1 MKKLLIV
8 LSSVAIVLV
17 IAMFFFLFVM
27 LGYGQVSFAYENKT
41 TSLVNESQDAEALE
55 RQGFVVNVPD
65 FYNGHPTFGRSV
77 DLLFDEMNGLC
88 LHYAF
93 EISSDYNNYAK
104 LAYAVDI
111 VPNSTLTINFV
122 GFGYPG
128 GDVTATPVPL
138 EKTFIFSIQD
148 ASVENP
154 PKLIGGDTEFAAEH
168 GIGT

>member
-1 MKKLLIV
+1 MKKVLIV

-27 LGYGQVSFAYENKT
+27 LGYGQVSFAYENRT
-41 TSLVNESQDAEALE
+41 TSMVIDSQDAEALE
-55 RQGFVVNVPD
+55 SQGFIVNVPN

-93 EISSDYNNYAK
+93 EISSEYNNYAK

-128 GDVTATPVPL
+128 GDITANPVPL
-138 EKTFIFSIQD
+138 EKTFVFSIQD
-148 ASVENP
+148 ASLDNLP
-154 PKLIGGDTEFAAEH
+154 TLIGGDTEFAAKH
-168 GIGT
+168 GIT